1 MAKQLHSNLKTPIK
15 NIAVI
20 GLGLIGGSLSKA
32 FSCNGIKLNGYDISK
47 SALESAIVSDIFD
60 LVTDDID
67 VLLGYEYDLI
77 YLALPISET
86 LKMLQILSSKGVTTL
101 ITDAASTKGSICDLA
116 IKLDLNFI
124 GGHPIAGKESSG
136 FDNSDKNIL
145 INAKHIMIESK
156 DLDNLKHLIDLHTSI
171 GMNVDVMTSDLHDKI
186 LADISHIPH
195 VIAFS
200 LIDFIREHNND
211 SFAYVGG
218 GFKDFTRIAA
228 SDPVMWR
235 DILLNNKE
243 DIIESLDL
251 LQTVISKWREMI
263 DKDDSKSIE
272 KSIEEIRNIRSS
284 LN

>member
-1 MAKQLHSNLKTPIK
+1 M
-15 NIAVI
+15 I

-32 FSCNGIKLNGYDISK
+32 FSSNGIKLKGYDISK
-47 SALESAIVSDIFD
+47 SALASAISSDIFD
-60 LVTDDID
+60 LVTDDIN

-77 YLALPISET
+77 YLSLPISET
-86 LKMLQILSSKGVTTL
+86 LKMLQLLSDREVTTL
-101 ITDAASTKGSICDLA
+101 ITDAASTKGSICELA
-116 IKLDLNFI
+116 TLLDLNFI

-136 FDNSDKNIL
+136 FDNSDKSIL
-145 INAKHIMIESK
+145 LGAKHILIDST
-156 DLDNLKHLIDLHTSI
+156 DLDNLKYLIELHTLV
-171 GMNVDVMTSDLHDKI
+171 GMNVDVMRSDLHDKI

-211 SFAYVGG
+211 SFTYVGG

-235 DILLNNKE
+235 DILLNNKK

-251 LQTVISKWREMI
+251 LQAVISKWRNMI
-263 DKDDSKSIE
+263 DSDNSQSIE
-272 KSIEEIRNIRSS
+272 ESIKEIRNIRSS

>member
-1 MAKQLHSNLKTPIK
+1 MHSSLKTPIK

-32 FSCNGIKLNGYDISK
+32 FSCNSIRLKGYDISK
-47 SALESAIVSDIFD
+47 VALGSAISSDIFD

-67 VLLGYEYDLI
+67 LLLDYEYDLI
-77 YLALPISET
+77 YLSLPINET
-86 LKMLQILSSKGVTTL
+86 LKMLQLLSDKGVKTL
-101 ITDAASTKGSICDLA
+101 ITDSASTKGSICELA
-116 IKLDLNFI
+116 TLLDLNFI

-136 FDNSDKNIL
+136 FDNSDKDIL
-145 INAKHIMIESK
+145 LGARHIMIESMDK
-156 DLDNLKHLIDLHTSI
+156 DNLNFLIDLHTSI
-171 GMNVDVMTSDLHDKI
+171 GMHVDVMTSELHDKI
-186 LADISHIPH
+186 SADISHIPH

-200 LIDFIREHNND
+200 LIDFIREFNND
-211 SFAYVGG
+211 SFAYVGA

-235 DILLNNKE
+235 DILLDNKK
-243 DIIESLDL
+243 DIIESLDS
-251 LQTVISKWREMI
+251 LQEVISKWRDMI

-272 KSIEEIRNIRSS
+272 ESIKEIRNIRSS